1 MIQDVQWLQT
11 ITKLPILVKG
21 VLTAEDGEKT
31 LKATTQNSHSSS
43 SLTSHGLLVITLHFV
58 TNSPKSVCY
67 LFFVCSK
74 DGGTSRSSRYHR
86 V

>member
-31 LKATTQNSHSSS
+31 LNSTTQNSHSSFSLVS
-43 SLTSHGLLVITLHFV
+43 SVITLH
-58 TNSPKSVCY
+58 SVANPI
-67 LFFVCSK
+67 K
-74 DGGTSRSSRYHR
+74 M
-86 V
+86 